1 MFPLKILSWNIE
13 HFNGSG
19 GQDAESR
26 PARLDRV
33 DRVAEFVRAES
44 PDVFGLSEVEGS
56 IVYEKFTSKL
66 SGYTFNITEG
76 RQSQEILVGVK
87 SGLTAFF
94 TQRNEFKRSNPYL
107 RPGALLTLRDD
118 DIHLPILFTHLKSKP
133 DPEGFGLR
141 DAMFGKIFDLQKELD
156 KAQRSFSGDDSDK
169 SNFIVLGDMNTM
181 GLDYYRSSHDIPQA
195 HEIAVVKSK
204 FARRHMV
211 AAAKTSPVTWS
222 NGTGSSYP
230 PSDLDHVFASEKL
243 QLADIDGSGSKVRVA
258 GWAELDGATAQ
269 DDWIHRYSDHAPLIF
284 TVTGVA

>member
-19 GQDAESR
+19 GYDAESR

-33 DRVAEFVRAES
+33 DRVAEYIRNES
-44 PDVFGLSEVEGS
+44 PDIFGISEVVGS
-56 IVYEKFTSKL
+56 TVYEKFTRKL

-76 RQSQEILVGVK
+76 RQSQEILVGVR

-107 RPGALLTLRDD
+107 RPGALLTVRDD
-118 DIHLPILFTHLKSKP
+118 DVHLPILFTHLKSKP

-156 KAQRSFSGDDSDK
+156 KAQRSFSGNPDDK

-181 GLDYYRSSHDIPQA
+181 GLDYYQSSHDIPQA
-195 HEIAVVKSK
+195 HEISVVKSK
-204 FARRHMV
+204 FARRGLV
-211 AAAKTSPVTWS
+211 AAAKTASVTWS

-230 PSDLDHVFASEKL
+230 PSDLDHVFASETL
-243 QLADIDGSGSKVRVA
+243 QLSNVDAQGNKVRVA
-258 GWAELDGATAQ
+258 GWAELDDPAAQ
-269 DDWIHRYSDHAPLIF
+269 DDWIARFSDHAPLIF
-284 TVTGVA
+284 EVTGVA

>member
-1 MFPLKILSWNIE
+1 MFRLKILSWNIE

-19 GQDAESR
+19 GRSANSR
-26 PARLDRV
+26 QARLDRV
-33 DRVAEFVRAES
+33 DRVAEYLSDES
-44 PDVFGLSEVEGS
+44 PDIFGLSEVEGS

-76 RQSQEILVGVK
+76 RQSQEILVGVR

-94 TQRNEFKRSNPYL
+94 TQRNEFKRNNPYL
-107 RPGALLTLRDD
+107 RPGALLTVRNG

-141 DAMFGKIFDLQKELD
+141 DAMFSKIFDLKKELD
-156 KAQRSFSGDDSDK
+156 KAQRRLSGIPSDR

-181 GLDYYRSSHDIPQA
+181 GLDYYRSSHDIPQE
-195 HEIAVVKSK
+195 HEIDVIKSK
-204 FARRHMV
+204 FASRGMIV
-211 AAAKTSPVTWS
+211 AVKSSPVTWS

-243 QLADIDGSGSKVRVA
+243 RLSDMDAQGNKVRVA
-258 GWAELDGATAQ
+258 GWAEMKDVAEQ
-269 DDWIHRYSDHAPLIF
+269 DEWINRYSDHAPLIF
-284 TVTGVA
+284 EVNG